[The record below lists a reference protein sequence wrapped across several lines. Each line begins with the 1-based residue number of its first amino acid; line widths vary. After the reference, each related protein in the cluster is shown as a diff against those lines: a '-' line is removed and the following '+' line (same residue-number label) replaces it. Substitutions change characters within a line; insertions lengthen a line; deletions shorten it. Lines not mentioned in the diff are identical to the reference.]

1 MGLFDI
7 FRPKLNEKQFSQ
19 LQSILST
26 RLQQQLNTLNL
37 YPNYKGLKNIDRY
50 CTTDD
55 VYSII
60 RLLSTTAAMI
70 PFYGYTKDSDGELV
84 DLPEEHPLNVLL
96 EQPLVGFNK
105 FDGLFAVY
113 ATLYGQGEVFLYK
126 EKPELGPN
134 AGKEKL
140 HYLNPQNVVIR
151 VTADFPRRIVAIDY
165 VEGGKTIFQNIPY
178 EEVIH
183 VKYFNPNLGITD
195 DGLRGLSPLDVL
207 LKRMTQGDAQVDV
220 TTAQLQNGGLPGI
233 VYDDMPYDSAIEV
246 MNAHKD
252 NFARYLNSSS
262 NKSAP
267 YFTSGKLNYIAI
279 GTKLAELEVIELG
292 KITFKKMCN
301 AFGVSDVLFNNDAGS
316 TENNVAWANKRLY
329 TNTILPDVIRLRDA
343 LNKGLIKDWKLYI
356 NYDISEISELQDN
369 MKDMVGWLSQAWW
382 LTPNEKRSAMKYDAI
397 ADPLFDEILL
407 PTGIQTIEDLQAPE
421 PLPNTGDYNKPN
433 Q

>member
-70 PFYGYTKDSDGELV
+70 PFYGYTKDSEGELI
-84 DLPEEHPLNVLL
+84 DLPEEHPLNILL

-126 EKPELGPN
+126 ETPELGPN

-207 LKRMTQGDAQVDV
+207 LKRMAQGDAQVDV

-301 AFGVSDVLFNNDAGS
+301 AFGVSDRLFNNDATGS
-316 TENNVAWANKRLY
+316 EISDDNARKGLI
-329 TNTILPDVIRLRDA
+329 TNTTLPDVIRLRDA
-343 LNKGLIKDWKLYI
+343 LNKGLTQGTKFFI
-356 NYDISEISELQDN
+356 NYDISEVPELQDD
-369 MKDMVGWLSQAWW
+369 MKQMADVFAALPIMI
-382 LTPNEKRSAMKYDAI
+382 PNHILAAFKYPI
-397 ADPLFDEILL
+397 STDPLMDKVYVKTGYTLL
-407 PTGIQTIEDLQAPE
+407 EDLGMPD
-421 PLPNTGDYNKPN
+421 PLQDTGDYGNNKP
-433 Q
+433 